1 MSHDDDSLVPP
12 RPKLPVQQLTILA
25 VARFAEPI
33 ATTSIYPYLPQMIRD
48 LGVEEN
54 EVAKW
59 AGVTSAVF
67 SLFQSFA
74 AVPWGKFAD
83 RWGRKP
89 SLIIGLLCTMV
100 CFIIW
105 GMSTSL
111 PMAVTVRAIQGAS
124 NGNVGIIRTMVAEL
138 VPEKELQPRAFSI
151 MPFVWS
157 LGSVVG
163 PAFGGFFAD
172 PVHQFP
178 SIFKG
183 VWYFEKFPYAL
194 PNLIATFFFLISAT
208 SAILFLEET
217 LASKRDQRD
226 WGLSIGKRLTRALTH
241 RRRRGQPHA
250 RMPDGGHAQ
259 QRRTSFVDGEAT
271 APLLPNKRIPQ
282 RSKKDYNTTPVG
294 FMEMFTTQ
302 TNLVMLA
309 YFFLAFHSVAYD
321 QNVTV
326 FLNYPVM
333 EHTPDNT
340 RLPFYFNGGFGLQSG
355 RIGTI
360 FMLYGVT
367 CGLVQFI
374 VFSPMVARWGVLN
387 CYRACCIIMP
397 LAYILTP
404 YTSLFPTSTQRMT
417 ALAFVLGL
425 KAFSVI
431 VAFPAIIIL
440 LTNSCLSLRILGTL
454 NGFVTMFSG
463 FGRALGPASTGYAFT
478 WGAKHGYI
486 VTAYFFLA
494 FMALLGAVPLFW
506 VVEGDGPAGYEAES
520 SAGEE
525 DGQGE
530 TREGIVGGQLLLN
543 GSAVGDDD
551 DGDGERERE
560 REREPLLRRAQL
572 NGRYEAVARASPSTR
587 S

>member
-1 MSHDDDSLVPP
+1 MSNEDSPAPP

-33 ATTSIYPYLPQMIRD
+33 ATTSVYPYLPQMVRD

-100 CFIIW
+100 CFIVW

-151 MPFVWS
+151 MPLVWS
-157 LGSVVG
+157 MGSVVG

-172 PVHQFP
+172 PVRQFP
-178 SIFKG
+178 GLFEG
-183 VWYFEKFPYAL
+183 VWFFEKFPYAL
-194 PNLIATFFFLISAT
+194 PNFIATFFFLISLT
-208 SAILFLEET
+208 SAVFFLEET
-217 LASKRDQRD
+217 LASKRNQRD
-226 WGLSIGKRLTRALTH
+226 WGLVVGKRLSRAFT
-241 RRRRGQPHA
+241 RRRRDEIS
-250 RMPDGGHAQ
+250 DGDT
-259 QRRTSFVDGEAT
+259 RRRRSLVDDEAT
-271 APLLPNKRIPQ
+271 DPLLSNRGKPH
-282 RSKKDYNTTPVG
+282 KKKVHRPPPVG
-294 FMEMFTTQ
+294 FLEIFTTQ

-340 RLPFYFNGGFGLQSG
+340 QLPFYFNGGFGLQSG

-360 FMLYGVT
+360 FMMYGIT
-367 CGLVQFI
+367 CGLVQFVI
-374 VFSPMVARWGVLN
+374 FSPMVGRWGVLN
-387 CYRACCIIMP
+387 CYKACCVIMP
-397 LAYILTP
+397 LVYIITP
-404 YTSLFPTSTQRMT
+404 YTSLFATPTKRLA
-417 ALAFVLGL
+417 ALAFVLSL

-431 VAFPAIIIL
+431 VAFPAVIIL
-440 LTNSCLSLRILGTL
+440 LTNSCRSLHILGTL

-463 FGRALGPASTGYAFT
+463 FGRAMGPASTGYAFS

-494 FMALLGAVPLFW
+494 FMALLGAIPVLW
-506 VVEGDGPAGYEAES
+506 IVEGDGPAAWANS
-520 SAGEE
+520 SSSDVE
-525 DGQGE
+525 DNE
-530 TREGIVGGQLLLN
+530 TIVGSNLLN
-543 GSAVGDDD
+543 GNAIVDNA
-551 DGDGERERE
+551 DGDGSRGPDES
-560 REREPLLRRAQL
+560 EPLLSQPKS
-572 NGRYEAVARASPSTR
+572 RYQAVT
-587 S
+587 

>member
-1 MSHDDDSLVPP
+1 MSNDDSRAPP

-33 ATTSIYPYLPQMIRD
+33 ATTSIYPYLPQMVHD

-89 SLIIGLLCTMV
+89 SLIIGLLCTMI

-111 PMAVTVRAIQGAS
+111 PMAITVRAIQGAS

-151 MPFVWS
+151 MPLVWS

-172 PVHQFP
+172 PVRQFP
-178 SIFKG
+178 GLFG
-183 VWYFEKFPYAL
+183 GMWFFEKFPYAL
-194 PNLIATFFFLISAT
+194 PNFIATFFFLISVT
-208 SAILFLEET
+208 SAMFFLEET
-217 LASKRDQRD
+217 LASKRNRRD
-226 WGLSIGKRLTRALTH
+226 WFLSVGKRFSRALTRRPRDVIPGRDQNAQL
-241 RRRRGQPHA
+241 RRR
-250 RMPDGGHAQ
+250 
-259 QRRTSFVDGEAT
+259 SFVDGEAT
-271 APLLPNKRIPQ
+271 SPLLSNRSMPHKKKKVRHPQ
-282 RSKKDYNTTPVG
+282 PVG
-294 FMEMFTTQ
+294 FMEIFTTQ

-340 RLPFYFNGGFGLQSG
+340 QLPFYFSGGFGLQSG

-360 FMLYGVT
+360 FMLYGIT
-367 CGLVQFI
+367 CGLVQFV
-374 VFSPMVARWGVLN
+374 VFSPLVTRWGVLN
-387 CYRACCIIMP
+387 CYKACCIIMP

-404 YTSLFPTSTQRMT
+404 YTSLFATPNKRLA
-417 ALAFVLGL
+417 ALAFVLSL

-440 LTNSCLSLRILGTL
+440 LTNSCRSLRILGTL

-494 FMALLGAVPLFW
+494 FMALLGGIPLLW
-506 VVEGDGPAGYEAES
+506 IVEGDGPAAWAES
-520 SAGEE
+520 SDGE
-525 DGQGE
+525 DNE
-530 TREGIVGGQLLLN
+530 TLVSSTMLLN
-543 GSAVGDDD
+543 GNGID
-551 DGDGERERE
+551 DGDGGDVSQDANERDES
-560 REREPLLRRAQL
+560 EPLLHHPKGSYQ
-572 NGRYEAVARASPSTR
+572 AVT
-587 S
+587 

>member
-1 MSHDDDSLVPP
+1 MSDEDSSAPP

-33 ATTSIYPYLPQMIRD
+33 ATTSVYPYLPQMVRD

-89 SLIIGLLCTMV
+89 SLIIGLLCTMI

-111 PMAVTVRAIQGAS
+111 TMAVMVRAIQGAS

-151 MPFVWS
+151 MPLVWS
-157 LGSVVG
+157 MGSVVG

-172 PVHQFP
+172 PVRQFP
-178 SIFKG
+178 SLFEG
-183 VWYFEKFPYAL
+183 LWFFEKFPYAL
-194 PNLIATFFFLISAT
+194 PNFIATFFFLISLT
-208 SAILFLEET
+208 SAMFFLKET
-217 LASKRDQRD
+217 LASKRDQQD
-226 WGLSIGKRLTRALTH
+226 WGLSVGKRLSRAFTRRQRDGFPGGDNQ
-241 RRRRGQPHA
+241 RRR
-250 RMPDGGHAQ
+250 
-259 QRRTSFVDGEAT
+259 SFVDDGAT
-271 APLLPNKRIPQ
+271 APLLSNRRIPHN
-282 RSKKDYNTTPVG
+282 KKAGRPPPVT
-294 FMEMFTTQ
+294 FLDIFTTQ
-302 TNLVMLA
+302 TNLVMVA

-326 FLNYPVM
+326 FLNYPLV

-360 FMLYGVT
+360 FMLYGIT
-367 CGLVQFI
+367 CGLVQFV

-387 CYRACCIIMP
+387 CYKACCIVMP
-397 LAYILTP
+397 LAYIITP
-404 YTSLFPTSTQRMT
+404 YTSLFATESGRLA
-417 ALAFVLGL
+417 ALAFVLTL

-431 VAFPAIIIL
+431 VAFPSIIIL
-440 LTNSCLSLRILGTL
+440 LTNSCTSLHVLGTL

-494 FMALLGAVPLFW
+494 FMALLGGIPLFW
-506 VVEGDGPAGYEAES
+506 VVEGDAPTAWADS
-520 SAGEE
+520 
-525 DGQGE
+525 
-530 TREGIVGGQLLLN
+530 
-543 GSAVGDDD
+543 
-551 DGDGERERE
+551 DGEDNETLVGSNLLSHE
-560 REREPLLRRAQL
+560 NAMDDNDAGDESEDPGASGPLRRQPKGYQAI
-572 NGRYEAVARASPSTR
+572 T
-587 S
+587 

>member
-1 MSHDDDSLVPP
+1 MSDDDSPAPP
-12 RPKLPVQQLTILA
+12 RSRLPVQQLTILA

-33 ATTSIYPYLPQMIRD
+33 ATTSVYPYLPQMVRD
-48 LGVEEN
+48 LGVEEI

-59 AGVTSAVF
+59 AGLTSAVF
-67 SLFQSFA
+67 SLFQSLA
-74 AVPWGKFAD
+74 AVPWGKIAD

-89 SLIIGLLCTMV
+89 SLVTGLLCTMA
-100 CFIIW
+100 CFIVW

-111 PMAVTVRAIQGAS
+111 PMAITVRAIQGAS

-151 MPFVWS
+151 MPLVWS
-157 LGSVVG
+157 LGSVLG

-172 PVHQFP
+172 PVRQFP
-178 SIFKG
+178 GLFEG
-183 VWYFEKFPYAL
+183 VWFFEKFPYAL

-208 SAILFLEET
+208 SAILFLKET
-217 LASKRDQRD
+217 LVSKRDQQD
-226 WGLSIGKRLTRALTH
+226 WGLAVGKRLSRAFA
-241 RRRRGQPHA
+241 RRRRRDGL
-250 RMPDGGHAQ
+250 PDGRHAS
-259 QRRTSFVDGEAT
+259 RRTSFVDGEAT
-271 APLLPNKRIPQ
+271 APLLLPDDMPP
-282 RSKKDYNTTPVG
+282 KKKAGHSPPVG
-294 FMEMFTTQ
+294 FVEIFTTQ

-340 RLPFYFNGGFGLQSG
+340 RLPFYFNGGLGLESG

-360 FMLYGVT
+360 FMLYGIT

-387 CYRACCIIMP
+387 CYKACCVIMP

-404 YTSLFPTSTQRMT
+404 YTSLFATPTKRLA
-417 ALAFVLGL
+417 ALAFVLAL
-425 KAFSVI
+425 KAISVI

-440 LTNSCLSLRILGTL
+440 LTNSCTSLRILGTL

-463 FGRALGPASTGYAFT
+463 FGRASGPASTGYAFT

-494 FMALLGAVPLFW
+494 LMALLGAVPLFW
-506 VVEGDGPAGYEAES
+506 VVEGDGPGAWAES
-520 SAGEE
+520 ISSSSSSSSRGGDE
-525 DGQGE
+525 DGQHGE
-530 TREGIVGGQLLLN
+530 SLARSSPPLPPDENAIASHQDN
-543 GSAVGDDD
+543 EPAES
-551 DGDGERERE
+551 
-560 REREPLLRRAQL
+560 EPLLHRPQGKYQTILAH
-572 NGRYEAVARASPSTR
+572 P
-587 S
+587 

>member
-1 MSHDDDSLVPP
+1 MGSFRLFEDEPRRRLIGAAKAKAAGAAVDDF
-12 RPKLPVQQLTILA
+12 
-25 VARFAEPI
+25 RFAEPI

-59 AGVTSAVF
+59 AGMTSAVF

-89 SLIIGLLCTMV
+89 SLIIGLFCTMV

-157 LGSVVG
+157 LGSVAG

-178 SIFKG
+178 SVFKG

-194 PNLIATFFFLISAT
+194 PNLIATLFFLISAT

-241 RRRRGQPHA
+241 RRRRGQTHA
-250 RMPDGGHAQ
+250 RMPDGAYAQ

-282 RSKKDYNTTPVG
+282 RSKKDYNTTPVR

-302 TNLVMLA
+302 TNLVVLA

-360 FMLYGVT
+360 FML
-367 CGLVQFI
+367 
-374 VFSPMVARWGVLN
+374 
-387 CYRACCIIMP
+387 
-397 LAYILTP
+397 
-404 YTSLFPTSTQRMT
+404 
-417 ALAFVLGL
+417 
-425 KAFSVI
+425 
-431 VAFPAIIIL
+431 
-440 LTNSCLSLRILGTL
+440 
-454 NGFVTMFSG
+454 
-463 FGRALGPASTGYAFT
+463 
-478 WGAKHGYI
+478 
-486 VTAYFFLA
+486 
-494 FMALLGAVPLFW
+494 
-506 VVEGDGPAGYEAES
+506 
-520 SAGEE
+520 
-525 DGQGE
+525 
-530 TREGIVGGQLLLN
+530 
-543 GSAVGDDD
+543 
-551 DGDGERERE
+551 
-560 REREPLLRRAQL
+560 
-572 NGRYEAVARASPSTR
+572 
-587 S
+587 

>member
-1 MSHDDDSLVPP
+1 MSDEDSSAPP

-33 ATTSIYPYLPQMIRD
+33 ATTSIYPYLPQMVRD

-89 SLIIGLLCTMV
+89 SLIIGLLCTMI
-100 CFIIW
+100 CFIVW

-151 MPFVWS
+151 MPLVWS

-172 PVHQFP
+172 PVRQFP
-178 SIFKG
+178 SLFEG
-183 VWYFEKFPYAL
+183 LWFFEKFPYAL
-194 PNLIATFFFLISAT
+194 PNLIATFFFLISLT
-208 SAILFLEET
+208 SAVFFLKET
-217 LASKRDQRD
+217 LASKRDERD
-226 WGLSIGKRLTRALTH
+226 WGISVGKRISRALTRRQRDGFPGGDNQ
-241 RRRRGQPHA
+241 RRR
-250 RMPDGGHAQ
+250 
-259 QRRTSFVDGEAT
+259 SFVDDGAT
-271 APLLPNKRIPQ
+271 APLLSNRRIPNN
-282 RSKKDYNTTPVG
+282 KKAGRPPPVR
-294 FMEMFTTQ
+294 FLDIFTMQ
-302 TNLVMLA
+302 TNLVMVA

-326 FLNYPVM
+326 FLNYPLM

-360 FMLYGVT
+360 FMLYGIT
-367 CGLVQFI
+367 CGLVQFVI
-374 VFSPMVARWGVLN
+374 FSPMVTRWGVLN
-387 CYRACCIIMP
+387 CYKACCIVMP
-397 LAYILTP
+397 LAYIITP
-404 YTSLFPTSTQRMT
+404 YTSLFATETRRLA
-417 ALAFVLGL
+417 ALAFVLTL

-431 VAFPAIIIL
+431 VAFPSIIIL
-440 LTNSCLSLRILGTL
+440 LTNSCTSLHVLGTL

-494 FMALLGAVPLFW
+494 FMALLGGVPLLW
-506 VVEGDGPAGYEAES
+506 VVEGDAPTAWTDSSDGEDNDTLAGS
-520 SAGEE
+520 TLPSGENA
-525 DGQGE
+525 
-530 TREGIVGGQLLLN
+530 I
-543 GSAVGDDD
+543 DDND
-551 DGDGERERE
+551 DGGHDGS
-560 REREPLLRRAQL
+560 EPLYRRPNRGYQAI
-572 NGRYEAVARASPSTR
+572 T
-587 S
+587 